1 MNELNYFRQGT
12 DIHFLFGLVSI
23 SYEIWSLTESNPTAS
38 ACHVDVWSRIWIC
51 GPGRQ
56 AIFVSHSSESSSRRI
71 ILSSPKTTPSR
82 KFSFHCFL
90 SLKLMATSCYVGT
103 TKEQAASSNDND
115 PFICILP
122 LPFSPILCVLQ
133 SFWRRR
139 SCSSFNQNQ
148 HKTCERGKRIL
159 RFTGKPERCA
169 VLDALHLLVPTKTY

>member
-1 MNELNYFRQGT
+1 MIFDWKQSDGFGMSCWCSVSDLDLWPRQDGDFRLTFEWVQQKDHSVVT
-12 DIHFLFGLVSI
+12 ENHPFTQIFI
-23 SYEIWSLTESNPTAS
+23 SL
-38 ACHVDVWSRIWIC
+38 
-51 GPGRQ
+51 
-56 AIFVSHSSESSSRRI
+56 
-71 ILSSPKTTPSR
+71 
-82 KFSFHCFL
+82 FSFVEVDGNSIH
-90 SLKLMATSCYVGT
+90 VGT